1 MSLVV
6 GRGRSQGKV
15 GLLPNDPERSIK
27 FEVGE
32 SVFSA
37 VLGRMLTREQ
47 TREDKRYHTL
57 TAGVFVMTSLSLY
70 QKVHR
75 CLPYAVAYSLPL
87 ETQTLSPC
95 DSMGHTLHCS

>member
-32 SVFSA
+32 CVFSA
-37 VLGRMLTREQ
+37 VLGRMLTRGQ

-57 TAGVFVMTSLSLY
+57 TAGVFVITSLSLY

-75 CLPYAVAYSLPL
+75 Y
-87 ETQTLSPC
+87 
-95 DSMGHTLHCS
+95 